1 MDKTTHELI
10 KMHLKENEV
19 TGFVSLA
26 APEFWIQAK
35 PEFWI
40 EAKPAFWISE

>member
-1 MDKTTHELI
+1 MDKTTHEII
-10 KMHLKENEV
+10 KMHLKESN
-19 TGFVSLA
+19 GASFVSLA